1 MKKLFLICLL
11 FACNLLYANEKKI
24 LEKSTKYSYLLFCE
38 SDRMEEESGYKYF
51 TRVREDDL
59 EGGELLYLV
68 LSNEYDKIKNFTTAM
83 YKSGIKIQMFAFYFD
98 YYETLHDDLTL
109 EVEDTKIS
117 DNKIIDSK
125 LYILE

>member
-1 MKKLFLICLL
+1 
-11 FACNLLYANEKKI
+11 
-24 LEKSTKYSYLLFCE
+24 
-38 SDRMEEESGYKYF
+38 MEEESGYKYF